1 MTQTARQTATRK
13 RVRERPKTMAQ
24 DLHEHGLVEID
35 MLTRIRFPS
44 TKYQKD
50 PVGFFR
56 DILGV
61 EPYAVGPWGEWK
73 RSVELIE
80 AVRDYDRVAVK
91 AGRKVSKSWTIAGI
105 ALWFYCSFP
114 DARVI
119 MTSTTA
125 QQVERVLWLEISKLV
140 ARSGKCIECKK
151 KDPNGTQIAKPCP
164 HSAQV
169 DGDLGQLPHTGL
181 KVKDVDRGDFREI
194 FGFTSKQGE
203 AVQGMSGTR
212 MLYIIDEASGIPD
225 FIYDAI
231 EGNRAGGAKVIL
243 TGNPTQNTG
252 EFYDAFH
259 SKKLDEKNPESTG
272 YKCITISS
280 EESPNVLAGCEVIGG
295 LATREFIRE
304 REREWGRE
312 SPLFIVHVLGNF
324 AKHEEGVAFSLHAI
338 KEAEDRWSGTPANG
352 RLYIG
357 LDPAGASGEGD
368 DTVFTMRRGL
378 KVSEPTVKLGLDE
391 EGIRAELMRIISK
404 NKVGREIPVVT
415 MDRSGSVGAAV
426 YGTLTAFLDSCER
439 EKIVEPFELV
449 GLRMQDKA
457 QRQPQ
462 VYATVRD
469 EICASLEE
477 MFRLGLAIY
486 TDLKLERELHVLKWT
501 QMPRSGLYMITPKK
515 EIKKQIGRSPDR
527 CDSLQLAC
535 WDEESLMRQIGQT
548 GPFSPMPKQ
557 ETAKETETDPWA
569 SAEMMG
575 GARAEDSMDP
585 YAGR

>member
-1 MTQTARQTATRK
+1 MS
-13 RVRERPKTMAQ
+13 Q
-24 DLHEHGLVEID
+24 DLYEHGLVELD
-35 MLTRIRFPS
+35 LLKRIRFPS

-61 EPYAVGPWGEWK
+61 EPYASGDWGEWN

-114 DARVI
+114 EARVI

-125 QQVERVLWLEISKLV
+125 QQVERVLWLEISRLYS
-140 ARSGKCIECKK
+140 RSGKCVECKL

-164 HSAQV
+164 HSTQV

-243 TGNPTQNTG
+243 TGNPTQNSG

-280 EESPNVLAGCEVIGG
+280 EESPNVLAGRKIIPG
-295 LATREFIRE
+295 LAERTFIRE
-304 REREWGRE
+304 REMEWGRE
-312 SPLFIVHVLGNF
+312 SPLFIVHVLGEF
-324 AKHEEGVAFSLHAI
+324 AKHEEGCAFSLHAI
-338 KEAEDRWSGTPANG
+338 KEAEDRWSETRGAG
-352 RLYIG
+352 RLCIG

-368 DTVFTMRRGL
+368 DTVFTVRRGL
-378 KVSEPTVKLGLDE
+378 KVSEPIVKLGLDE
-391 EGIRAELMRIISK
+391 EAIRAELLRIIDS
-404 NKVGREIPVVT
+404 NKIGREVPIVT
-415 MDRSGSVGAAV
+415 MDRTGSVGAIV
-426 YGTLTAFLDSCER
+426 YGTLSAHLDTCER
-439 EKIVEPFELV
+439 NKTPPPYELV

-457 QRQPQ
+457 QRQPGI
-462 VYATVRD
+462 YHSVRD
-469 EICASLEE
+469 ELCASLEE
-477 MFRLGLAIY
+477 MFRMGLAIY
-486 TDLKLERELHVLKWT
+486 TDLKLEAELHVLTWT
-501 QMPRSGLYMITPKK
+501 QHPSSGLYSITPKK
-515 EIKKQIGRSPDR
+515 EIKKKIKRSPDR

-535 WDEESLMRQIGQT
+535 WDEESLMRSVGVSGAYAAPKVGATQT
-548 GPFSPMPKQ
+548 Q
-557 ETAKETETDPWA
+557 TEVKPDSTESEWDRI
-569 SAEMMG
+569 EMG
-575 GARAEDSMDP
+575 GRAEDYMDP
-585 YAGR
+585 YARY